1 MNQNI
6 YNNNMNQQNS
16 DLPNNQKDNV
26 EDPLYYIKGSKK
38 VLKFTTINTIPKGEF
53 INVKIPISI
62 TKSDLYTIARIYQIN
77 YYSKIILSYNN
88 YLLKEDDSSIEGIPE
103 GSIINI
109 IEDVDYP
116 DETYYDNLIKNNQN
130 EEIKCFI
137 FQLSSG
143 SKRVL
148 SFPSNISINEMRKA
162 VFSKLHLNSKSSS
175 IIGLNS
181 YDQNSKI
188 NIFNQ
193 NMLFQINEP
202 DGLNCFW
209 KLGKTI
215 LANIFPKSKEKTS
228 PNYIIQIGDLN
239 STKKLLRQIEIDKG
253 TKIKEININGKIF
266 KPTDE
271 IDFRTIGINEDFNCI
286 AEIENDN

>member
-1 MNQNI
+1 
-6 YNNNMNQQNS
+6 MNQQNS

-26 EDPLYYIKGSKK
+26 KDPLYYIKGPKK

-77 YYSKIILSYNN
+77 DYSKIILSYNN
-88 YLLKEDDSSIEGIPE
+88 YFLKEDDSSIEGIPE

-193 NMLFQINEP
+193 NMPFQINEP
-202 DGLNCFW
+202 DGLNCHW

-215 LANIFPKSKEKTS
+215 LANIIFNSKEKINFT
-228 PNYIIQIGDLN
+228 IEIGDLD
-239 STKKLLRQIEIDKG
+239 STKKLLGQIEIDEG
-253 TKIKEININGKIF
+253 TKIKEININGKVF

-271 IDFRTIGINEDFNCI
+271 IDLRTIGINKDFNCI
-286 AEIENDN
+286 ASIENDN